1 MDYFDYKDKTLY
13 CEDVDLNEISKKFGT
28 PCYVYSKKT
37 IERHVKVYKDSFT
50 KKNLICFAVKSL
62 SNIAILDI
70 INRKGCGFDIVS
82 GGELYRVLKIGADPK
97 KIVFSGVGKSSIEIA
112 NGIKE
117 GILSFNVESNSELKR
132 IEEIAENLNITAS
145 VSLRFNPDINSGGH
159 EYISTGKKGDKFG
172 IPSIEE
178 TISLCEY
185 IENSKM
191 LQLKGVACHI
201 GSQILNIESFK
212 MIAERTLEL
221 IERLEKLGINLGFV
235 DLGGGLG
242 VTYDKEVA
250 PQPSEIINAIEE
262 IFKNRDEMIVLEPGR
277 SISANA
283 GMLLTKV
290 EYIKDKFLIVDAGM
304 NDLMRPALYKA
315 HHKIININ
323 LGDQKNKAKWD
334 IVGPVCESSD
344 CFARDILLSVKQ
356 HDLIGIMGAG
366 AYGHVMASNYNSR
379 PRPPEVLVD
388 GKNFYLIRKRESIS
402 DIVNHEIIHEN

>member
-185 IENSKM
+185 IEN
-191 LQLKGVACHI
+191 
-201 GSQILNIESFK
+201 FD
-212 MIAERTLEL
+212 
-221 IERLEKLGINLGFV
+221 LEKIRN
-235 DLGGGLG
+235 
-242 VTYDKEVA
+242 TAY
-250 PQPSEIINAIEE
+250 SNAIKKFDVAESAL
-262 IFKNRDEMIVLEPGR
+262 ILDNHYS
-277 SISANA
+277 SILC
-283 GMLLTKV
+283 G
-290 EYIKDKFLIVDAGM
+290 
-304 NDLMRPALYKA
+304 
-315 HHKIININ
+315 
-323 LGDQKNKAKWD
+323 
-334 IVGPVCESSD
+334 
-344 CFARDILLSVKQ
+344 
-356 HDLIGIMGAG
+356 
-366 AYGHVMASNYNSR
+366 
-379 PRPPEVLVD
+379 
-388 GKNFYLIRKRESIS
+388 
-402 DIVNHEIIHEN
+402 